1 MEEGI
6 EQETGWKIFAKYFVH
21 GIAFSLLF
29 LLLGIA
35 WIFILVILVRLGFI
49 IGLIIGF
56 GLLFLI
62 VGFLNSIITVYLWF
76 DVKMSF
82 LDLFFHG
89 LALFV
94 ILLIVNGISVTLPSL
109 VFPGIATSAVTFIIA
124 SFLDGFAAKEVAGR
138 WRQEHKKS
146 VPKAKSKFYPTIIC
160 PSCGKKISEEYHQCP
175 WCGTELQEKTYL
187 TKFCPSCNRKITDEY
202 YQCPWCGERLK

>member
-1 MEEGI
+1 MN
-6 EQETGWKIFAKYFVH
+6 WKDLAKYFIH

-29 LLLGIA
+29 LLLAIA
-35 WIFILVILVRLGFI
+35 WIFIFIILVGVGFI
-49 IGLIIGF
+49 IGLIIGL

-82 LDLFFHG
+82 LDLLFHG
-89 LALFV
+89 LVLFV
-94 ILLIVNGISVTLPSL
+94 VLLIVNGISVTLPSL
-109 VFPGIATSAVTFIIA
+109 AFPGIATTVVTFVVSA
-124 SFLDGFAAKEVAGR
+124 FLDGFAAKEVAGR

-146 VPKAKSKFYPTIIC
+146 VPKAKRKLYPTIIC
-160 PSCGKKISEEYHQCP
+160 PSCGKKISEEYQQCP
-175 WCGTELQEKTYL
+175 WCGTELKEKIYL